1 MPFNAP
7 PSKDVLASALR
18 QVHALLASLGVG
30 LAANDPLRLS
40 LPALPPASALRP
52 AADVLAAYAALYLH
66 AELEDAAVLPA
77 VESLADQRYA
87 LALRDRT
94 TAERLE
100 RFALQARDY
109 PPAAQRATIFARLF
123 GMGPAALRA
132 TQSADDG
139 VRLDFQQRLM
149 RFATA
154 VVRAEIERVR
164 LGGQPG
170 LATQAA
176 WRASAQDLRS
186 VVVALPAG
194 SLVQWARR
202 IHARVLQ
209 AFEVLG
215 DAGLQRE
222 LVTRTPWETLQAILP
237 PEGAAQRDACARRG
251 AAGQELLPSLGD
263 ADDVQPAPAAV
274 QAALRWLSASG
285 VPLPDASAFAP
296 PARTQIPN
304 TAFSAFDGSDE

>member
-1 MPFNAP
+1 MPSEAP
-7 PSKDVLASALR
+7 SRDVLASALR

-30 LAANDPLRLS
+30 FAADDPLRLA

-52 AADVLAAYAALYLH
+52 AADVLGAYAALYLH

-77 VESLADQRYA
+77 VESLADQRHS
-87 LALRDRT
+87 LSLRDRA

-100 RFALQARDY
+100 RFALAARDY
-109 PPAAQRATIFARLF
+109 PAAAMRATIVARLF
-123 GMGPAALRA
+123 GLGPAALRS

-164 LGGQPG
+164 LGGRPG

-222 LVTRTPWETLQAILP
+222 LGTRTPWETLQAILP
-237 PEGAAQRDACARRG
+237 VEGAVQRDASARRG
-251 AAGQELLPSLGD
+251 AAGQELLRSLGD
-263 ADDVQPAPAAV
+263 ADDVRPSPTAV
-274 QAALRWLSASG
+274 QTALRWLSASG
-285 VPLPDASAFAP
+285 VPLPDESIFAP
-296 PARTQIPN
+296 GARPQVPN
-304 TAFSAFDGSDE
+304 TAFSSAGGGDA